1 MHFFKKPFL
10 LTFMVFGY
18 AFLYLPILSLIAFSF
33 NKAQSVTK
41 WSEFSLRWYHEL
53 FSNKV
58 ILKATLLSLKIALMS
73 ATISVI
79 IGTVAAL
86 VIVRFQSF
94 KGRTF
99 FNGLVTAPLVMPE
112 VITGLALLLFF
123 VVLQQTFG
131 WPKVR
136 GITTITLGHVTL
148 TIAYVLVIVRARLL
162 EFDRQLEEAALDLGA
177 RPTTVFFKITLPL
190 IFPSIAAG
198 WLLAFTLSLDDVV
211 LASFLSGPGS
221 TTLPMLIFSSVR
233 TGVSPII
240 NALATIIVTFV
251 TLGIIIA
258 GWFMQKSSRMKYL
271 KEKAV

>member
-1 MHFFKKPFL
+1 MA
-10 LTFMVFGY
+10 FGY
-18 AFLYLPILSLIAFSF
+18 AFLYIPILCLIVFSF
-33 NKAQSVTK
+33 NKSQSVTE
-41 WSEFSLRWYHEL
+41 WSGFSLRWYHDL
-53 FSNKV
+53 FSNKM
-58 ILKATLLSLKIALMS
+58 ILKGALLSLKIALMTAS
-73 ATISVI
+73 ISVI

-86 VIVRFQSF
+86 VIVRFESF
-94 KGRTF
+94 KGKTF
-99 FNGLVTAPLVMPE
+99 FHGLVTAPLVMPE

-123 VVLQQTFG
+123 VVLKQTFG
-131 WPKVR
+131 WPEKG

-177 RPTTVFFKITLPL
+177 RPTTVFFRITLPL

-221 TTLPMLIFSSVR
+221 TTLPMLVFSSVR
-233 TGVSPII
+233 TGVSPMI

-251 TLGIIIA
+251 TIGIIIT
-258 GWFMQKSSRMKYL
+258 GWSMHKRTSIEHKKS
-271 KEKAV
+271 